1 MGISRKTIPDCGSRI
16 VAVGL
21 GLCLALGTP
30 GGVAQAGVVALE
42 NEPTVA
48 TALFAFMDR
57 YPDSPESYIRDS
69 SASQTHMDSADDAQ
83 NVPELWNVAMGVP
96 RDDPTTSFD
105 DTATLVVAAQTGGFP
120 PGPTVAGDYAV
131 LALDAT
137 GDNVD
142 DFVSFTPD
150 EPLDLDAV
158 YVSAV
163 WRDQGAGG
171 LVDTG
176 YSAAWMRREG
186 GYMALLDWQALGLR
200 SVRVAFMLSDG
211 SGLTD
216 HYDWAP
222 DDYTGELRTLP
233 VPPSEPVGVSAEV
246 IAANTVTVRW
256 QTPLDPGPI
265 TLEYYTATADPGG
278 ATCTDPHSAM
288 RCSLTGLEGGQTYT
302 FTVVAYNFFGQGSPP
317 SSPSAPITVA
327 LPPVPSP
334 PVPSPPVPSP
344 PAIAAPS
351 VPRDVWAIALD
362 GRAVVHWTTP
372 LQPGVYAMRLEYVV
386 TADPG
391 GATCNAGGIT
401 YCVMYRLV
409 NGQAYTFTVVARN
422 AAGTSPPS
430 APSLPV
436 TPMAPVVTVK
446 VKAVSGMSKL
456 KVDVD
461 PNRGTVARGTID
473 ERHIRYWTFKIQ
485 VKRPDGSWK
494 TLKKTYKTLGV
505 KETRT
510 VNLKKG
516 TYRVVVNPKYGYVGS
531 TSAEVRLKR

>member
-1 MGISRKTIPDCGSRI
+1 MDISVSRKTIPDRGSRI

-30 GGVAQAGVVALE
+30 GGVAHAGVVALD
-42 NEPTVA
+42 NETTVA
-48 TALFAFMDR
+48 TALLAFMDR
-57 YPDSPESYIRDS
+57 YPDSPESYIRDGY
-69 SASQTHMDSADDAQ
+69 ASQTYMDSADDAQ

-96 RDDPTTSFD
+96 HDDPTTSFD
-105 DTATLVVAAQTGGFP
+105 DTAMLVVAAQTGGIP
-120 PGPTVAGDYAV
+120 PGPTVAGDYSV
-131 LALDAT
+131 LALDTT

-142 DFVSFTPD
+142 DFVAFTPD
-150 EPLDLDAV
+150 EPLDLDAA
-158 YVSAV
+158 YVSAI
-163 WRDQGAGG
+163 WRDQGTGG
-171 LVDTG
+171 LVDSG

-186 GYMALLDWQALGLR
+186 GYMALLDWRALGLE

-233 VPPSEPVGVSAEV
+233 VPPSEPVGVSAELGV
-246 IAANTVTVRW
+246 GNVVTVSW
-256 QTPLDPGPI
+256 QAPLDPGPI
-265 TLEYYTATADPGG
+265 TLAYYTATAAPGG
-278 ATCTDPHSAM
+278 ATCTDWHSRM
-288 RCSLTGLEGGQTYT
+288 RCALPGLEVGRTYT
-302 FTVVAYNFFGQGSPP
+302 FTVVAYNFFGQSSPP
-317 SSPSAPITVA
+317 SAPSAPVTIPVA
-327 LPPVPSP
+327 PSPLVPVAPSP
-334 PVPSPPVPSP
+334 PVDVT
-344 PAIAAPS
+344 AIP
-351 VPRDVWAIALD
+351 LN
-362 GRAVVHWTTP
+362 GRVAVHWSAP
-372 LQPGVYAMRLEYVV
+372 VQPGTPRIVEYVA
-386 TADPG
+386 TASPG
-391 GATCNAGGIT
+391 GATCSAAPFTG
-401 YCVMYRLV
+401 CVVWGLV

-436 TPMAPVVTVK
+436 TPMAPVVTVR

-461 PNRGTVARGTID
+461 PNRGTVARGTPD
-473 ERHIRYWTFKIQ
+473 ERHIRYWTFKVQ
-485 VKRPDGSWK
+485 VKRRDGSWR
-494 TLKKTYKTLGV
+494 TLKKTYRTLGS

-516 TYRVVVNPKYGYVGS
+516 TYRVVVKPKYGYMGS

>member
-1 MGISRKTIPDCGSRI
+1 MSISFSRRTIPDCGSRV

-21 GLCLALGTP
+21 GLCLALGAP
-30 GGVAQAGVVALE
+30 GGAAHAGVVALDDE
-42 NEPTVA
+42 AAVA

-57 YPDSPESYIRDS
+57 YPDSPESYIRDGY
-69 SASQTHMDSADDAQ
+69 ASQTYMDSVDDAQ

-96 RDDPTTSFD
+96 HDDPTTSFD
-105 DTATLVVAAQTGGFP
+105 DTAMLVVAAQTGGFP
-120 PGPTVAGDYAV
+120 AGPTVAGDYAV

-150 EPLDLDAV
+150 EPLDLDSV

-186 GYMALLDWQALGLR
+186 GYMALLDWQAIGLR

-256 QTPLDPGPI
+256 QAPLDPGPI
-265 TLEYYTATADPGG
+265 ALEYYTATADPGG

-288 RCSLTGLEGGQTYT
+288 RCSLTGLEAGQTYT
-302 FTVVAYNFFGQGSPP
+302 FTVVAYNFFGQSSPP
-317 SSPSAPITVA
+317 SAPSAPVII
-327 LPPVPSP
+327 PVVPSPRVNMAPSP
-334 PVPSPPVPSP
+334 PVDVTAVPLNGRVAVHWSVPVQPGTLRILEYI
-344 PAIAAPS
+344 ATAAP
-351 VPRDVWAIALD
+351 
-362 GRAVVHWTTP
+362 
-372 LQPGVYAMRLEYVV
+372 
-386 TADPG
+386 G
-391 GATCNAGGIT
+391 GTTCNAGPST
-401 YCVMYRLV
+401 ACVVWGLV
-409 NGQAYTFTVVARN
+409 NGQDYTFTVVARN

-436 TPMAPVVTVK
+436 TPMAPVVTVR
-446 VKAVSGMSKL
+446 VKAVSGVSKL

-461 PNRGTVARGTID
+461 PNRGTVARGTPD
-473 ERHIRYWTFKIQ
+473 ERQIQYWTFKVQ
-485 VKRPDGSWK
+485 VKRRDGSWK
-494 TLKKTYKTLGV
+494 TLKKTYRTLGS